1 MPNPRQ
7 RRTELFANEPM
18 YGAKGN
24 SDVMEQNTLNRMGEI
39 NQLQSNKLSEGG
51 DQFSARIFRI
61 GGCVMNA
68 SKKIK
73 TLQDAKR
80 SEMYSSE
87 TYGNE
92 YGVRAERA
100 NVIKFILAIF
110 GTRTNKKVRER
121 REINTM

>member
-1 MPNPRQ
+1 M
-7 RRTELFANEPM
+7 
-18 YGAKGN
+18 
-24 SDVMEQNTLNRMGEI
+24 
-39 NQLQSNKLSEGG
+39 
-51 DQFSARIFRI
+51 
-61 GGCVMNA
+61 MNA

-80 SEMYSSE
+80 SELYSSE